1 MNYGQL
7 KTELVG
13 LGFSDKE
20 ELEEF
25 GQIVPDSINRAIT
38 EINLTIAPIIGK
50 CEIEQD
56 GTTDEILY
64 YDMESLTEENGEK
77 KFLDFADTPVKV
89 NGGTNSAVYIRFN
102 DFEIEGGNILVMDGS
117 VSGKFRV
124 FYKKAH
130 TPITLETSD
139 DTEIELPLKAHVLLP
154 LLSAYY
160 VWLEDEKS
168 KAVDYYNQYEKL
180 SQSIMVE
187 KPRMRFMGGGI

>member
-13 LGFSDKE
+13 LGFSDAE

-50 CEIEQD
+50 YEIEQD
-56 GTTDEILY
+56 GTSDEIKY
-64 YDMESLTEENGEK
+64 YDMETLTADDGVV

-89 NGGTNSAVYIRFN
+89 NDGTNSAVYTRFN
-102 DFEIEGGNILVMDGS
+102 DFEIENGNTLVMDGS
-117 VSGKFRV
+117 TAGTFKV

-130 TPITLETSD
+130 TPVTLTTEDT
-139 DTEIELPLKAHVLLP
+139 TEIELPLKAHILLP